1 MNQNMEIV
9 NRLRSSKLR
18 PTKQRIK
25 IAEFLFNREKTF
37 HFTVENLNKI
47 INKKSSLE
55 KISLATI
62 YNTIEAFKKA
72 GHLKEILT
80 NNNTS
85 YFDTNVRSHHHF
97 YDDDTNELTDINFNE
112 IEVSKLPHA
121 PKGKKIKEVE
131 IIISIQKSKTIL
143 DISV

>member
-1 MNQNMEIV
+1 MSQNMDIV

-131 IIISIQKSKTIL
+131 IIISLQKS
-143 DISV
+143 

>member
-1 MNQNMEIV
+1 MNQNTEIV
-9 NRLRSSKLR
+9 NKLRSIKLR
-18 PTKQRIK
+18 HTKQRIR
-25 IAEFLFNREKTF
+25 IAEFLFSREKTF

-47 INKKSSLE
+47 INKKGNLE

-85 YFDTNVRSHHHF
+85 YFDTNVSSHHHF
-97 YDDDTNELTDINFNE
+97 YDDETNELTDINFNE
-112 IEVSKLPHA
+112 IEVAKLPHA

-131 IIISIQKSKTIL
+131 VVISLQKN
-143 DISV
+143 

>member
-85 YFDTNVRSHHHF
+85 YFDTNIRSHHHF

-131 IIISIQKSKTIL
+131 IIISLQKS
-143 DISV
+143 

>member
-1 MNQNMEIV
+1 MNQKTEIV
-9 NRLRSSKLR
+9 NKLRSSKLR

-37 HFTVENLNKI
+37 HFTVEKLNKI
-47 INKKSSLE
+47 MNKKDAE

-62 YNTIEAFKKA
+62 YNTIDAFKKA

-85 YFDTNVRSHHHF
+85 YFDTNISSHHHF
-97 YDDDTNELTDINFNE
+97 YDDQTKELIDINFNDV
-112 IEVSKLPHA
+112 EVSKVPHA

-131 IIISIQKSKTIL
+131 VIISLQKS
-143 DISV
+143 

>member
-1 MNQNMEIV
+1 MNQNLEIV
-9 NRLRSSKLR
+9 NKLRSSKLR

-47 INKKSSLE
+47 INKKGSLN

-62 YNTIEAFKKA
+62 YNTTEAFKKA

-80 NNNTS
+80 NNNTN
-85 YFDTNVRSHHHF
+85 YYDTNIKSHHHF
-97 YDDDTNELTDINFNE
+97 YDDDMNELTDINFND
-112 IEVSKLPHA
+112 IEVTKLPDA
-121 PKGKKIKEVE
+121 PKGKKIKSCEV
-131 IIISIQKSKTIL
+131 IISLTKQ
-143 DISV
+143 